1 MYPSINSTR
10 KSMFNKSD
18 QMFAQYDQIFEA
30 TIDLSDQ
37 QHE

>member
-1 MYPSINSTR
+1 MYPSINNTIQAI
-10 KSMFNKSD
+10 FTQSD
-18 QMFAQYDQIFEA
+18 QNFAQYDQIFEA

>member
-1 MYPSINSTR
+1 MYPSINNTIQAI
-10 KSMFNKSD
+10 FTQYD